1 MFTRRIGVI
10 YGGRM
15 GEANHADCV
24 ESGRCGKAR
33 CLFHFWLR
41 DWFVAGRLSE
51 DLHFALSQNL
61 ATPVYMFTGTA
72 VCFRYV
78 QCSTQVFTPARGC
91 AEISSVAV
99 VFKPLALGGDER

>member
-1 MFTRRIGVI
+1 
-10 YGGRM
+10 M

-61 ATPVYMFTGTA
+61 ATPVYMFTGVARFLITLLA
-72 VCFRYV
+72 ASNLL
-78 QCSTQVFTPARGC
+78 STRSKVKAPNKLSLD
-91 AEISSVAV
+91 SSAI
-99 VFKPLALGGDER
+99 